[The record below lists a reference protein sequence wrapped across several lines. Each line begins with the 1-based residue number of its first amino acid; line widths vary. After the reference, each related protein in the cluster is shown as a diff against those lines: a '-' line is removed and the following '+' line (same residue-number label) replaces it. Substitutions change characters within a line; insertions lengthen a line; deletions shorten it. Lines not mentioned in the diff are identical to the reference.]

1 MTIISYPGESHSQP
15 NSQFNLNPAVHN
27 LFIYVYVNN
36 IILLRLVIG
45 LMDRLER
52 KLGREGLRTRVRVVD
67 SSQAQ
72 ARGKE
77 NLARSPRLN
86 QEAAVS
92 KRISLLVSSRSPLRT
107 NPPPDSEAE
116 VIPPAAGKQL

>member
-1 MTIISYPGESHSQP
+1 MTMTSSPGESHSQS

-52 KLGREGLRTRVRVVD
+52 KLGREGLRTRVRAVD

-86 QEAAVS
+86 QEAFAGQLQLEVTAED
-92 KRISLLVSSRSPLRT
+92 KSSSGL
-107 NPPPDSEAE
+107 
-116 VIPPAAGKQL
+116 